1 MNTPP
6 PEPRQGPPVPSRTP
20 EEARAWFGAR
30 RQALT
35 EWRRVDLGPAE
46 KAWADKY
53 RKSADIVSRVV
64 GGLKLDRRQS
74 ETEIVKVWNRLLDP
88 NIAAHAQP
96 AGIRNGTLFVD
107 VDNSAWLSEIVRYR
121 QREILQRLQSSF
133 GSQLIKRI
141 SFRIG

>member
-1 MNTPP
+1 M
-6 PEPRQGPPVPSRTP
+6 
-20 EEARAWFGAR
+20 
-30 RQALT
+30 
-35 EWRRVDLGPAE
+35 DLGPLE

-53 RKSADIVSRVV
+53 RSSGDVVARVL
-64 GGLKLDRRQS
+64 GGLKLDRRQA

-121 QREILQRLQSSF
+121 QREILQRLQASF
-133 GSQLIKRI
+133 GSQVIQKI